1 MAAALCKKHGKA
13 WGLPCGDYAAVELYS
28 RYENGFAP
36 KFYTKNHH
44 FSKTGSGQTQKNLKK
59 KTALFFSCSMGAQ
72 LLSMGGEFVSVM
84 NTWQDANNVFDRVL
98 DETYGPFASPTAPD
112 EAAALL
118 AESRLLGQVL
128 AANDAPRVATTEQA
142 YAVQDAMIAEGASL
156 GAKHTSSFYAMLYQ
170 K

>member
-1 MAAALCKKHGKA
+1 MSIHRLQLSGPAMIAACLLLQA
-13 WGLPCGDYAAVELYS
+13 CG
-28 RYENGFAP
+28 GP
-36 KFYTKNHH
+36 
-44 FSKTGSGQTQKNLKK
+44 
-59 KTALFFSCSMGAQ
+59 
-72 LLSMGGEFVSVM
+72 GGEGPASQAADQCVDIPDGYYLFTDGKFSPTTGELALEDVPQVTQQRVAWSDEVERQLGELGFDWIGVEAKGPVALVS
-84 NTWQDANNVFDRVL
+84 
-98 DETYGPFASPTAPD
+98 GTAPD

>member
-1 MAAALCKKHGKA
+1 M
-13 WGLPCGDYAAVELYS
+13 
-28 RYENGFAP
+28 
-36 KFYTKNHH
+36 
-44 FSKTGSGQTQKNLKK
+44 
-59 KTALFFSCSMGAQ
+59 
-72 LLSMGGEFVSVM
+72 
-84 NTWQDANNVFDRVL
+84 QDANNVFDRVL

-156 GAKHTSSFYAMLYQ
+156 GANTHLFVLCHVVPKMIV
-170 K
+170 